1 MTNESII
8 IAKDLAGGYPS
19 RKIWEGANFSIGSGE
34 FVAVLGPNG
43 AGKTTLFR
51 MLLGLVRPLRGSLTI
66 LGETPR
72 RGNPRIGY
80 VPQQHP
86 IDSDTNIEAVEL
98 VRLGLDGTRWG
109 FGSGKK
115 MATNHKGHLR
125 QEGHLPGKLHEDWME
140 DALPAED
147 ALSGEDALRA
157 AEKAMVALRAVGAEE
172 LAHRPLGAL
181 SGGELQRIF
190 LAEALIGEPDLLLL
204 DEPLANLDMRRES
217 NFVELI
223 NNVVRSRNVTVLLIA
238 HNINPLLPVLDRVI
252 YVANGKVTTGKP
264 SEVLTSESL
273 TDLYGIPIEVLKDSR
288 GRIAIVGMD
297 EPMADHHGR

>member
-1 MTNESII
+1 MENNII
-8 IAKDLAGGYPS
+8 VAEHLAGGYPD
-19 RKIWEGANFSIGSGE
+19 RTVWKDADFSIGQGE

-51 MLLGLVRPLRGSLTI
+51 MLLGLAQPLGGSLKI
-66 LGETPR
+66 FGATPE

-86 IDSDTNIEAVEL
+86 IDDETGVEALQL
-98 VRLGLDGTRWG
+98 VRLGIDGNRWG
-109 FGSGKK
+109 MGFSKK
-115 MATNHKGHLR
+115 GTA
-125 QEGHLPGKLHEDWME
+125 
-140 DALPAED
+140 DAL
-147 ALSGEDALRA
+147 DALRT
-157 AEKAMVALRAVGAEE
+157 VGAEE

-190 LAEALIGEPDLLLL
+190 LAEALVGKPDLLLL

-217 NFVELI
+217 NFVQLI
-223 NNVVRSRNVTVLLIA
+223 NDVVRSRNVTVLLIA
-238 HNINPLLPVLDRVI
+238 HNINPLLPVLDRVV
-252 YVANGKVTTGKP
+252 YVANGRITNGKP

-288 GRIAIVGMD
+288 GRIAIIGMD
-297 EPMADHHGR
+297 EAPEHHAHK